1 MCVLRHSKRDY
12 LLYHKSVCSYVTACV
27 CVCVCVGVGVSIA
40 EPLHRADFRRKL
52 EGPDAALLL
61 HILHSTWKHL

>member
-1 MCVLRHSKRDY
+1 MIIYCIINRCVVMSLR
-12 LLYHKSVCSYVTACV
+12 VCVCV